1 MGESR
6 SKKGCRRSSH
16 KDVSVNVIFMN
27 TTIAAIDSK
36 MSALPKNKSR
46 FAFEQIGFRPEM
58 TKTTGSAGSTEQ
70 FLQGAR
76 HL

>member
-16 KDVSVNVIFMN
+16 KDVSVNVIFMIRLSPPL
-27 TTIAAIDSK
+27 IARCP
-36 MSALPKNKSR
+36 ALPKNKSR

>member
-6 SKKGCRRSSH
+6 SKKGRRRFSH
-16 KDVSVNVIFMN
+16 KDVSVNVIFMH

-36 MSALPKNKSR
+36 MIALPKNKSR
-46 FAFEQIGFRPEM
+46 FTVERIGFRPEM
-58 TKTTGSAGSTEQ
+58 TKTTCSAGSTGQ
-70 FLQGAR
+70 SLQGAR